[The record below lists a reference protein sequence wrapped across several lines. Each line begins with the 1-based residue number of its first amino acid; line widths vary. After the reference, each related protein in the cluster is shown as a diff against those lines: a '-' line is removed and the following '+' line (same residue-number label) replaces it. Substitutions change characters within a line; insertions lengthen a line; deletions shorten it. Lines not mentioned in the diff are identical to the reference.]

1 MEQAVIL
8 KKELRSRV
16 SGVVIAKDTV
26 VIYCDKTR
34 AVKVASKRNK
44 SDIWFGVS
52 ERDIEIIGW
61 KKIK

>member
-1 MEQAVIL
+1 MEQAVIV
-8 KKELRSRV
+8 KKNLLSKV
-16 SGVVIAKDTV
+16 GSVVIAKDTV
-26 VIYCDKTR
+26 VIYCDKMR

>member
-1 MEQAVIL
+1 MEQAVIV
-8 KKELRSRV
+8 KKNLLSKV
-16 SGVVIAKDTV
+16 GSVVIPRNTI
-26 VIYCDKTR
+26 VIYCDKIG